1 MEPVHEESP
10 VASPAKEGRRGR
22 ARRNAALRKEEERLA
37 PYGAL
42 ARIIIKHRL
51 AAGITQLEL
60 ADRMATSHS
69 AVSRIESGWHT
80 AKPETL
86 SRLAEALGMR
96 FVMGFESGPAE
107 NPERELVAISS

>member
-1 MEPVHEESP
+1 M
-10 VASPAKEGRRGR
+10 
-22 ARRNAALRKEEERLA
+22 
-37 PYGAL
+37 
-42 ARIIIKHRL
+42 HRVE
-51 AAGITQLEL
+51 AGITQQEL
-60 ADRMATSHS
+60 AERMGTSHT

-107 NPERELVAISS
+107 DPTRELVVV

>member
-1 MEPVHEESP
+1 VEEPAHEGSP
-10 VASPAKEGRRGR
+10 VAIPAKEGRRGR
-22 ARRNAALRKEEERLA
+22 ARRNAAIRKEEARLA
-37 PYGAL
+37 PYLGL

-51 AAGITQLEL
+51 AAGITQQEL
-60 ADRMATSHS
+60 AERMGTSHS

-86 SRLAEALGMR
+86 GRLAEALDMR

-107 NPERELVAISS
+107 NPERELVAV

>member
-1 MEPVHEESP
+1 VDEPDHEGSP
-10 VASPAKEGRRGR
+10 GGGPAKEGRRGR
-22 ARRNAALRKEEERLA
+22 ARRNAALRKEEARLA
-37 PYGAL
+37 PYQGL
-42 ARIIIKHRL
+42 ARIIVTHRL
-51 AAGITQLEL
+51 AAGMTQLEL
-60 ADRMATSHS
+60 AERMETSHT

-107 NPERELVAISS
+107 DPKRELVAV